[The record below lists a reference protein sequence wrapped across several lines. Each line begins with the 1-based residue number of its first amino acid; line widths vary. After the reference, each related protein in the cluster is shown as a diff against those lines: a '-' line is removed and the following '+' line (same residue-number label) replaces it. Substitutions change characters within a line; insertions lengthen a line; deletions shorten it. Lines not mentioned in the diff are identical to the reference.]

1 MKRTIALLISM
12 IGCAVL
18 AQAGDVKVKAMI
30 TTGPGDEETT
40 SLAPDTPKIFGIFKT
55 KGLQKGDKLR
65 GVWIAEDVGSAA
77 PANSKVGEKTLAL
90 DEDTDDGD
98 FSVSKPTKGWPV
110 GKYRL
115 EIYVNDK
122 LATTEKFTIKGKTEK
137 ESAESEESA
146 ESKESGDSEYSFKVH
161 NTTKDRIKKLLV
173 SEDGGKY
180 GTFDI
185 GKGIGPDKTVTLQ
198 WDKST
203 NNSDCEWLIKA
214 VFDDGSETPPKKFD
228 FCEEDLELEF

>member
-1 MKRTIALLISM
+1 MKRTIALLIAM
-12 IGCAVL
+12 IGCGLL
-18 AQAGDVKVKAMI
+18 AQAGDVKVKATI
-30 TTGPGDEETT
+30 TTGPGAEETT
-40 SLAPDTPKIFGIFKT
+40 SLAPDTPKVFAIFKT

-65 GVWIAEDVGSAA
+65 GVWIAEDVGKVA
-77 PANSKVGEKTLAL
+77 PANSKIGEKTLAL

-98 FSVSKPTKGWPV
+98 FSLSKPTKGWPV

-122 LATTEKFTIKGKTEK
+122 LATTEKFTIKNKAQK

-146 ESKESGDSEYSFKVH
+146 DSKGSGEGEYSFKVH

-173 SEDGGKY
+173 SEDGEKY

-214 VFDDGSETPPKKFD
+214 VFDDGSETRPKKFD